1 MNTASFSSMREDS
14 GIVERAAHHRRGHL
28 VGRPADQLH
37 AGRAGRDHED
47 RREGLVAD
55 RDQAVVRHEGVVGE
69 RGAGRHH
76 LGSGHDDAGVR
87 LLLHVAVDVAHFLR
101 RAVAV
106 DGRMDD
112 GVVDERHALLGEAV
126 PALGV
131 LLPGRVELGV
141 GAERAEERRLVVGRA
156 AEPAVAELGPLGDG
170 VAAGDQLLDGP
181 GALEVG
187 VRHAAVA
194 GVGRHQQLG
203 AMLGVVQRVVEARQH
218 ARGVAEGR
226 MRGDVLDAL
235 AVDVDLAAV
244 AQQLQELIARHRLG
258 HADLADGLGLSGKSY
273 LVVAHGTLRHRL
285 SSLRRRPVRANRQ
298 HSSCGV
304 SSCPRSV
311 AQTIRGCL
319 STGKKKA
326 WLIGCRVP

>member
-14 GIVERAAHHRRGHL
+14 GIVERAPHHGGGHL

-37 AGRAGRDHED
+37 TGRAGRDHED
-47 RREGLVAD
+47 RREALVAD
-55 RDQAVVRHEGVVGE
+55 RNEPVVGDERVVGE

-76 LGSGHDDAGVR
+76 LGAGDDDTGIR

-112 GVVDERHALLGEAV
+112 GVVDERHALLREAV

-131 LLPGRVELGV
+131 FLPGRIELGV
-141 GAERAEERRLVVGRA
+141 GAERAEEGRLVVWRA
-156 AEPAVAELGPLGDG
+156 AEPAVAELGPLGDR
-170 VAAGDQLLDGP
+170 VAAGHQLLDGL

-203 AMLGVVQRVVEARQH
+203 AMLGVVQRVV
-218 ARGVAEGR
+218 
-226 MRGDVLDAL
+226 
-235 AVDVDLAAV
+235 
-244 AQQLQELIARHRLG
+244 
-258 HADLADGLGLSGKSY
+258 
-273 LVVAHGTLRHRL
+273 
-285 SSLRRRPVRANRQ
+285 
-298 HSSCGV
+298 
-304 SSCPRSV
+304 
-311 AQTIRGCL
+311 
-319 STGKKKA
+319 
-326 WLIGCRVP
+326 